1 MNNTTLITGGTG
13 YIGSWIVKYLLEKG
27 QTVRVTVRDK
37 NRKDK
42 IQHLVDM
49 EDKLPGKLEFW
60 EADLLKKGSFD
71 EAVKG
76 CEIIYHIASPFK
88 LKIKDPYR
96 DLIDPAVKGTRNVL
110 NAANNSGTVKKVV
123 LTSSVAAIH
132 GDNKDMKE
140 QNLQEFTE
148 EQWNTSSSPKHQPYS
163 YSKVAAEKEAWKI
176 YDAQNNW
183 KLVVINPSFVMGP
196 SLTKATESESLTFMK
211 DMLNG
216 KFAMGA
222 PDLCFGFVDVRDV
235 ANAHVLAG
243 EKTDAEGRHLLAER
257 TANILELANVIKQ
270 EFGDEFKVPTKKSP
284 KFLMFLMG
292 WMFGV
297 SIKFVKRNIGY
308 PIKLNNSKSK
318 EKLGLSYT
326 PFNKTVR
333 SMVEQMKEQGL
344 V

>member
-1 MNNTTLITGGTG
+1 MSKTALITGGTG

-27 QTVRVTVRDK
+27 QTVRVAVRDK

-42 IQHLVDM
+42 IQHLVDLD
-49 EDKLPGKLEFW
+49 EKLPGKLEFW
-60 EADLLKKGSFD
+60 EADLLKPGSFD
-71 EAVKG
+71 DAAKG
-76 CEIIYHIASPFK
+76 CDIIYHIASPFK
-88 LKIKDPYR
+88 LKIKDAYK

-132 GDNKDMKE
+132 GDNVEMKE
-140 QNLQEFTE
+140 QNLAEFSE
-148 EQWNTSSSPKHQPYS
+148 EQWNISSTPKHQPYS
-163 YSKVAAEKEAWKI
+163 YSKVTAEKEAWKI
-176 YDAQNNW
+176 HDAQSNW

-211 DMLNG
+211 DMLKG

-235 ANAHVLAG
+235 AKAHVLAG
-243 EKTDAEGRHLLAER
+243 EKMDAEGRHLLAER
-257 TANILELANVIKQ
+257 TANFLDLSGIINQ
-270 EFGDEFKVPTKKSP
+270 EFENEFKVPTKNSP
-284 KFLMFLMG
+284 KFLMYLMG

-297 SIKFVKRNIGY
+297 SIKFVQRNIGH

-318 EKLGLSYT
+318 EQLGLSYT
-326 PFNKTVR
+326 PFNETIRDMIK
-333 SMVEQMKEQGL
+333 QMKEQEL